1 MALIPSRGNLGS
13 RQLSPSSE
21 QSHMERSLFSDS
33 HPFDVEDVYPGV
45 SIGGL
50 GNHALNG
57 WCQTKTNGSRKIG
70 HLAPVMPQK
79 ARATRQGQLS
89 D

>member
-1 MALIPSRGNLGS
+1 MVVAVSRWGGDGVALIPARGKLGS

-33 HPFDVEDVYPGV
+33 HPIDVQDLRRGV

-50 GNHALNG
+50 GNHVLDIL
-57 WCQTKTNGSRKIG
+57 WR
-70 HLAPVMPQK
+70 V
-79 ARATRQGQLS
+79 TRQALDDNGHPAH
-89 D
+89 